1 MSLPRVQLFELE
13 DLAWFPRVI
22 RDYATD
28 YLQFIEHR
36 LRLHRPVMPLLR
48 DLLERSGSERIVD
61 LCSGGSGPLR
71 AVIRELRESGLEV
84 QVLLTDKYPN
94 LEAFKRAQ
102 ALSGGSIGFL
112 AESVDARD
120 VPPDLPGIRTLFNSF
135 HHFTPDDARA
145 IIRGAVGA
153 RQPIAVF
160 EIPERKLSVVLS
172 TLLAPFMVLL
182 ATPFIRPFRWGRLVY
197 TYLLPLIPL
206 TCLWDGVVS
215 QLRAYTPD
223 ELDRLAEDVSTE
235 YAWASGKVAVGGL
248 PARLTYLIGH
258 PQTRLP
264 SGVE

>member
-1 MSLPRVQLFELE
+1 M
-13 DLAWFPRVI
+13 
-22 RDYATD
+22 
-28 YLQFIEHR
+28 
-36 LRLHRPVMPLLR
+36 LRRFRAAAGGGQGAAGVR
-48 DLLERSGSERIVD
+48 A
-61 LCSGGSGPLR
+61 GGSGPPDR
-71 AVIRELRESGLEV
+71 
-84 QVLLTDKYPN
+84 QVSEPRCLQAA
-94 LEAFKRAQ
+94 E

-145 IIRGAVGA
+145 ILRGAVGA
-153 RQPIAVF
+153 SQPIAVF

-182 ATPFIRPFRWGRLVY
+182 ATPFIRPFRGGRLVY
-197 TYLLPLIPL
+197 TYLLPLVPL

-223 ELDRLAEDVSTE
+223 ELDRLAADVSTE
-235 YAWASGKVAVGGL
+235 YAWACGKVAVGGL
-248 PARLTYLIGH
+248 PARLTYLIGR
-258 PQTRLP
+258 PQTTLP